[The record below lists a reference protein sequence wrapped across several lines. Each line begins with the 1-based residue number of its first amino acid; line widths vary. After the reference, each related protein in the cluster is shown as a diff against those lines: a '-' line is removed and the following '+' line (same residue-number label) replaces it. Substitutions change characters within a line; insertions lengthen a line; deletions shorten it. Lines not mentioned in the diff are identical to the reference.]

1 MMLARQYLQVV
12 EEYLAEELEAGRVVG
27 PLDLQKYP
35 QVQVSSFGVIF
46 KTHQPNKW
54 QLILD
59 LSLPEGEGVNDCIN
73 KLLCSLSYMSVDDLA
88 EIIQRVGHR
97 RSKT

>member
-12 EEYLAEELEAGRVVG
+12 EEYLAEELETGRVVG

-46 KTHQPNKW
+46 KSHQPNKW
-54 QLILD
+54 QPILD
-59 LSLPEGEGVNDCIN
+59 LSLPEGEGVNDCVH
-73 KLLCSLSYMSVDDLA
+73 CHTCQWMTW
-88 EIIQRVGHR
+88 QRSFGG
-97 RSKT
+97 